1 MNLEKLS
8 IRLLEKE
15 KDTLKLIAELEDKT
29 LSQIVRDAIQQYIS
43 NKSDFPV
50 DQIAEIAKKDFKRAE
65 ELVNLLFKNPYWRDT
80 GERNTADIQI
90 TNRYGVLSFMEKFN
104 HENGDFMT
112 DDFMTDYFGDEFLR
126 STQPYDRRKNE

>member
-112 DDFMTDYFGDEFLR
+112 DYFGD
-126 STQPYDRRKNE
+126 

>member
-112 DDFMTDYFGDEFLR
+112 DYFGDEFLR